1 MRLEDVAHALW
12 AGRLAVAVSAAV
24 IGDATRQFLATA
36 LFRGP
41 RRACRP
47 WPRAVAAFGSSAE
60 SRAVARDAA
69 LAVAAALGD
78 GPDVAPRAVRVALA
92 AACADGARAALAA
105 PARDGSAADLLAAL
119 GDGFRAAAAGLP
131 VAGAA
136 HLCLEARRARLA
148 ALPAEGSPWARACI
162 AAEVA
167 ALACVAEAARA
178 PPYAWGLEMAG
189 PGAWHARRG
198 LEACFAGP
206 RGFAGGGA
214 GFDAAAK
221 RHQAEDAP
229 QEDAWDALLA
239 IAGAAGV
246 AEHTLCARS
255 LALRAAA
262 KASSFEAKVLQTAL
276 ADLARRALGD
286 GRLPP
291 GNARSCALDCAAH
304 AGDGALAVAAL
315 DEAGDED
322 FLPIVSVRLQGAA
335 LADGATP
342 ERLAAALASVEDDP
356 DAAEALS
363 ASGGLDGLPLAT
375 AAPLLEAA
383 ATPAQRR
390 VALRAVGAC
399 ADAGLE
405 KALKRLAAKPF
416 VLDVDDADVARASL
430 EALAALSARARRL
443 ALDARAYPLGARLDA
458 PRAVVVLLADAAE
471 AGGGGLAATMRLV
484 CGGDGVLARGGFG
497 GDAGAKTFLG
507 DELKGAF
514 DRSYRGARCWENDG
528 DAVATA
534 GFPALA
540 RALAEVAS
548 VGARGAQ
555 RDLRDWASSELLRL
569 WARNGAGSGV
579 AFGELR
585 RSDALSRLSELAFAD
600 LDRFAAEDHT
610 FVTFCVSLVC
620 ARQAGARGLLE
631 QLAQMLAAEARR
643 RGRDCTPRDSLQ
655 RLGPSL
661 FVTMHRHALDCV
673 LRYLGGKFDKV
684 FWVSCLS
691 ETTLQICAAGDDE
704 RRRRV
709 TFVEGVLGEPFAAIV
724 SKTAQSLV
732 ERFASELAGPRS
744 DEARLGLQMVAFHVY
759 AREAEDRPKKKGTP
773 SRGAREKEEALRS
786 LVGEHFLRL
795 MAEIIQVNWKHAS
808 SAEKARRVRVVK
820 GLVEHLSASDAAK
833 YAHKVLGVLSAA
845 LDEGSGELSAVSV
858 TALSCY
864 ARLLPEESLRRH
876 LAVVVTALVPCLQEV
891 GDGAATLKRAM
902 AKRASELLHWLLVER
917 RAVLGPAFA
926 SVPRLPDVPGN
937 AVVDACRAALVDER
951 AKTANLDA
959 FLGRSQHEPADA
971 DADGGDAA
979 AGPASLRSELQRLAP
994 LLEADAPGV
1003 RAAAATAL
1011 SETLT
1016 ARHDDFAALVFS
1028 GDVGQARTPE
1038 VDDVASALLRGAA
1051 RGARDRRFRLAVATA
1066 LGDLGALD
1074 PALVRVSLHA
1084 RSDPTDADAAA
1095 RRESS
1100 TRAARA
1106 GTPNP
1111 ATSGKKKRRENEADE
1126 LREPAN
1132 GGVHLQPPPWAE
1144 ARDVLGARVVARYLV
1159 STLRAATSTG
1169 VQDRSAFAIQE
1180 LLKLMDPDADDAPAP
1195 KGPPPSGDDR
1205 AAKRRRGTPVADGS
1219 KRKRRG
1225 AEGVPD
1231 WARKIFAAG
1240 DCYETVLTY
1249 AATTYAIALPPR
1261 ERKARQ
1267 EFVASSGH
1275 DARLWVKS
1283 WARHLAVFARSRTH
1297 APVFVACHALMRDD
1311 DRLCA
1316 ALLPYLVA
1324 DALCCG
1330 EDADALDVA
1339 RELTKALE
1347 VAADPVVLNLVFSL
1361 HATIERWHDA
1371 ARALER
1377 EDAARARSRGAVPAT
1392 SDRFACFVDEDGG
1405 APRKPVSELLAVA
1418 LEALPPAKLADA
1430 AASIGADARSVL
1442 YRERALR
1449 AAHLGM
1455 RQLAGRGAQW
1465 HDGADGYV
1473 PVLGQAD
1480 IEQLEVV
1487 ACRLD
1492 DDADY
1497 LGGLSACRRR
1507 AQMPGTLRQRVRE
1520 MEQEAQWQQALD
1532 GYEHVLRAA
1541 EGAARADAA
1550 RGLLRC
1556 LLELGHCESAL
1567 LHADGLAARGDAAV
1581 AAAVRPFAAEAAM
1594 KLGRWDRLERD
1605 ARGDGGGDARVA
1617 LATCVAALQTRA
1629 ATGDAAPFRGAVD
1642 AAKLAAMERLSA
1654 STESYGRAYPY
1665 VAQLHAIRE
1674 VEHAAE
1680 LLDDPD
1686 ARESVLRR
1694 WDDRLLAGAKT
1705 SAAGWLAVRRV
1716 CLEVAGLPEDA
1727 GTCAMRSAKVARRAG
1742 RLTVAFG
1749 DVRDACRLGVEAS
1762 ALALAEAKL
1771 ARCAASGGGD
1781 TEAQA
1786 ALRAYAMLEPVEA
1799 DLKAIA
1805 MKFGVSGWSADDLSG
1820 LALFKGHERHR
1831 GALVASQS
1839 KLSAADRA
1847 ERADVAKRLVLAT
1860 DCLVDARLRHGV
1872 FAVVKRYELAVA
1884 LRPDWARAYVSC
1896 GRYFD
1901 VLLASRRQQT
1911 SGDDDDGAG
1920 DDGGDVLAHEYAKAA
1935 MTWYARGLEQGAK
1948 EAPSALPRLVTLWF
1962 EFGSVSVEK
1971 QAPQKPGARPSAK
1984 TERAKALERL
1994 KQEIYDVVRRAS
2006 LSIPAAVWYT
2016 VTPQLV
2022 SRAAH
2027 PNPSLMRGVSEL
2039 LAIILHAHPDEAVWA
2054 VTGLTQSLN
2063 PDRKKVGSELFSL
2076 AVKRLQKSDADAR
2089 DAAKTQKML
2098 TGAKQLF
2105 ADLIAV
2111 AKHVPPD
2118 SAATVDMRRVG
2129 KQVKAARGLL
2139 VPTRAALTAAIAPRG
2154 KGGLDWPKFPDDSPR
2169 IDKFQDNI
2177 IVMKSKAKP
2186 KKLTLEA
2193 SNGRVVRV
2201 LCKREKDGDLRKDAR
2216 VNDFNDVVN
2225 RLLDADDE
2233 ARRRKLHLRTFAVVI
2248 LDEECGLME
2257 WVNRTHGLRF
2267 VMEAAYGLHPDG
2279 ARRMPGCFDDRIR
2292 GPFEANQRTYAHDG
2306 VAMAREY
2313 RKIVLGQY
2321 EPCFSRWFAHRFGDE
2336 PAAWLG
2342 ARATFARSSAIWSAV
2357 GHVLG
2362 LGDRH
2367 GENIMV
2373 DIDRGEQVHVDFDCI
2388 FDKGTRLKTPEIVP
2402 FRLTPH
2408 MVEAFGVTGVEGCF
2422 RRSLEVGLHTLR
2434 HHRETLLNVLEPF
2447 IRDPT
2452 VGWSRT
2458 GKAQRDGG
2466 PDEPPDR
2473 GLGDRNGAKATSK
2486 KRAPPPPPKA
2496 HDDPKNVLRVVAQRL
2511 DGIYNV
2517 PVPPPPGSARE
2528 REDRALARAR
2538 GVKKPDELPLS
2549 VPGQVERLIKE
2560 ATADTNLCRMY
2571 IGWTPFL

>member
-1 MRLEDVAHALW
+1 
-12 AGRLAVAVSAAV
+12 
-24 IGDATRQFLATA
+24 
-36 LFRGP
+36 
-41 RRACRP
+41 
-47 WPRAVAAFGSSAE
+47 
-60 SRAVARDAA
+60 
-69 LAVAAALGD
+69 
-78 GPDVAPRAVRVALA
+78 
-92 AACADGARAALAA
+92 
-105 PARDGSAADLLAAL
+105 
-119 GDGFRAAAAGLP
+119 
-131 VAGAA
+131 
-136 HLCLEARRARLA
+136 
-148 ALPAEGSPWARACI
+148 
-162 AAEVA
+162 
-167 ALACVAEAARA
+167 
-178 PPYAWGLEMAG
+178 
-189 PGAWHARRG
+189 
-198 LEACFAGP
+198 
-206 RGFAGGGA
+206 
-214 GFDAAAK
+214 
-221 RHQAEDAP
+221 
-229 QEDAWDALLA
+229 
-239 IAGAAGV
+239 
-246 AEHTLCARS
+246 
-255 LALRAAA
+255 
-262 KASSFEAKVLQTAL
+262 
-276 ADLARRALGD
+276 
-286 GRLPP
+286 
-291 GNARSCALDCAAH
+291 
-304 AGDGALAVAAL
+304 
-315 DEAGDED
+315 
-322 FLPIVSVRLQGAA
+322 
-335 LADGATP
+335 
-342 ERLAAALASVEDDP
+342 
-356 DAAEALS
+356 
-363 ASGGLDGLPLAT
+363 
-375 AAPLLEAA
+375 
-383 ATPAQRR
+383 
-390 VALRAVGAC
+390 
-399 ADAGLE
+399 
-405 KALKRLAAKPF
+405 
-416 VLDVDDADVARASL
+416 
-430 EALAALSARARRL
+430 
-443 ALDARAYPLGARLDA
+443 
-458 PRAVVVLLADAAE
+458 
-471 AGGGGLAATMRLV
+471 
-484 CGGDGVLARGGFG
+484 
-497 GDAGAKTFLG
+497 
-507 DELKGAF
+507 
-514 DRSYRGARCWENDG
+514 
-528 DAVATA
+528 
-534 GFPALA
+534 
-540 RALAEVAS
+540 
-548 VGARGAQ
+548 
-555 RDLRDWASSELLRL
+555 
-569 WARNGAGSGV
+569 
-579 AFGELR
+579 
-585 RSDALSRLSELAFAD
+585 
-600 LDRFAAEDHT
+600 
-610 FVTFCVSLVC
+610 
-620 ARQAGARGLLE
+620 
-631 QLAQMLAAEARR
+631 
-643 RGRDCTPRDSLQ
+643 
-655 RLGPSL
+655 
-661 FVTMHRHALDCV
+661 
-673 LRYLGGKFDKV
+673 
-684 FWVSCLS
+684 
-691 ETTLQICAAGDDE
+691 
-704 RRRRV
+704 
-709 TFVEGVLGEPFAAIV
+709 
-724 SKTAQSLV
+724 
-732 ERFASELAGPRS
+732 
-744 DEARLGLQMVAFHVY
+744 
-759 AREAEDRPKKKGTP
+759 
-773 SRGAREKEEALRS
+773 
-786 LVGEHFLRL
+786 
-795 MAEIIQVNWKHAS
+795 MAEIIQVNWKHATA
-808 SAEKARRVRVVK
+808 AEKARRVRVVK
-820 GLVEHLSASDAAK
+820 GLVEHLAASDAAK

-845 LDEGSGELSAVSV
+845 LDEGSGELSAVS
-858 TALSCY
+858 
-864 ARLLPEESLRRH
+864 
-876 LAVVVTALVPCLQEV
+876 EV

-959 FLGRSQHEPADA
+959 FLGRSQHEPVDV

-1028 GDVGQARTPE
+1028 GDVGQARTCVEINRRFGTPDQTLKFSSSARTPE

-1126 LREPAN
+1126 LREP
-1132 GGVHLQPPPWAE
+1132 
-1144 ARDVLGARVVARYLV
+1144 
-1159 STLRAATSTG
+1159 
-1169 VQDRSAFAIQE
+1169 DRSAFAIQE

-1195 KGPPPSGDDR
+1195 KGPPPPSGDDR

-1225 AEGVPD
+1225 AEGLPD

-1392 SDRFACFVDEDGG
+1392 ADRFACFVDEDG
-1405 APRKPVSELLAVA
+1405 AREAVSELLAVA

-1430 AASIGADARSVL
+1430 AASIGADARS
-1442 YRERALR
+1442 
-1449 AAHLGM
+1449 
-1455 RQLAGRGAQW
+1455 W

-1550 RGLLRC
+1550 RGLL
-1556 LLELGHCESAL
+1556 
-1567 LHADGLAARGDAAV
+1567 
-1581 AAAVRPFAAEAAM
+1581 
-1594 KLGRWDRLERD
+1594 ERD
-1605 ARGDGGGDARVA
+1605 ARDDGGGDARVA

-1629 ATGDAAPFRGAVD
+1629 ATGDAGPFRGAVD

-1686 ARESVLRR
+1686 ARDSVLRR

-1727 GTCAMRSAKVARRAG
+1727 GTCAMRSAK
-1742 RLTVAFG
+1742 
-1749 DVRDACRLGVEAS
+1749 AS

-1911 SGDDDDGAG
+1911 SSDDDDDAG

-1948 EAPSALPRLVTLWF
+1948 EAPSALPRL
-1962 EFGSVSVEK
+1962 
-1971 QAPQKPGARPSAK
+1971 

-2076 AVKRLQKSDADAR
+2076 AAKRLQKSDAHAR

-2098 TGAKQLF
+2098 HGAKQLF

-2118 SAATVDMRRVG
+2118 SAATVDMRRIG

-2154 KGGLDWPKFPDDSPR
+2154 KGGGPDWPRFPDDLPR
-2169 IDKFQDNI
+2169 VDKFQDNI

-2292 GPFEANQRTYAHDG
+2292 GPFEQNQRTYAHDG

-2422 RRSLEVGLHTLR
+2422 RRSLE
-2434 HHRETLLNVLEPF
+2434 
-2447 IRDPT
+2447 
-2452 VGWSRT
+2452 
-2458 GKAQRDGG
+2458 AQRDGG

-2473 GLGDRNGAKATSK
+2473 GLGDRNGAKAATK
-2486 KRAPPPPPKA
+2486 KRAPPPPKA
-2496 HDDPKNVLRVVAQRL
+2496 HDDPKNNVLRVVAQRL